1 MKKYSKGIAISLGF
15 IALSAIL
22 YSLHF
27 YIFRDSHHIF
37 LYLLGD
43 IAFLPI
49 EVLLVSVIFQKIIED
64 KDKKE
69 KPKKVN
75 MLLGVFFSESGV
87 ELMRLFI
94 HNDKNLKQFQNV
106 LLIKPDWTSKDFK
119 IAIKAIKGFDFHLG
133 FDESSLMIIM
143 EFLSAKR
150 NHLLM
155 FFENPILIEHD
166 TFTDLLL
173 ALSHVEQELSI
184 RKDLMSTP
192 VKDHKHIVLDIE
204 RVYKLLFVEWLQY
217 MNHLRKCYPF
227 LYSFSVRTNPFD
239 PNADVEIQ

>member
-1 MKKYSKGIAISLGF
+1 MKKHAKGIAIIIGF
-15 IALSAIL
+15 IALSALL
-22 YSLHF
+22 YTLHF
-27 YIFRDSHHIF
+27 YIFHDPHHIF
-37 LYLLGD
+37 IYLLGD

-49 EVLLVSVIFQKIIED
+49 EVLLVSVVLHKIIDD
-64 KDKKE
+64 KDKQE
-69 KPKKVN
+69 KLKKIN

-87 ELMRLFI
+87 ELMRLFTQ
-94 HNDKNLKQFQNV
+94 NDKNLKQFQNV
-106 LLIKPDWTSKDFK
+106 LLIKPDWTSKDYK
-119 IAIKAIKGFDFHLG
+119 NAIKTIKGFDFHLH

-173 ALSHVEQELSI
+173 ALSHVEQELSN
-184 RKDLMSTP
+184 RQNLMSIP
-192 VKDHKHIVLDIE
+192 VKDHDHIVLDIE

-227 LYSFSVRTNPFD
+227 LYSFSIRTNPFD
-239 PNADVEIQ
+239 PNAEVEIQ